1 MKHKIFLSVL
11 CITFISFANAQ
22 KTKTFHV
29 ISPDKKIDVT
39 IEVGSK
45 INWSVKSENTNVITT
60 SSVSL
65 RLDNGIVLG
74 AGVKIISSKNESV
87 NTTFNTPFYKKKS
100 VIDNYNQLTITCK
113 GNFGIIFRVY
123 NDGAAYRFFT
133 KMKGDITIQSEE
145 ANFNFDKDY
154 KVLVPYAVDP
164 RVKGDLFQTSFESL
178 YRDIH
183 LSQFA
188 PDSIAFLPQLIK
200 LDDNKKVVIT
210 EADLEDYPGMY
221 TKLNMDTKQGLQ
233 GTFACYPLEEE
244 HAGYSRLNKVVTKRA
259 NYIAK
264 VNGTRNFPWRVIIIS
279 DNDAELANSDMVQKL
294 SSPCRLSDISWIKP
308 GKVAWDWWNDWNISH
323 VNFHAGINTETYKY
337 YIDFAAANKL
347 EYVIMDE
354 GWSNDDDL
362 MDVNPKINLQEIID
376 YGKQKNVGV
385 ILWATWYAVTQKME
399 EAFSKYAAMGVK
411 GFKID
416 FMDRDD
422 QKLVS
427 SIYAIAK
434 SAADNKLMLDFH
446 GMYKPTGLQKVY
458 PNIVNCEGV
467 RGMEYQKWSDYDNV
481 PQFEVSIP
489 FIRMIAG
496 PMDYTP
502 GAMRN
507 ATRQS
512 FRPINSMPM
521 GQGTRCHQMAM
532 YVVYE
537 APLQML
543 SDNPTTYMKEQE
555 CTDFIAKVPTTFD
568 ETVALDGKVGEY
580 ISIARKKND
589 IWYVGGLTNWDAR
602 DLTIDLSFLGS
613 GNYQAVIFKDGINAD
628 RDATDYVKETMD
640 VDASKKITL
649 HLAPGGGFAM
659 RIEKM

>member
-1 MKHKIFLSVL
+1 MRHTMLLWLFCMML
-11 CITFISFANAQ
+11 ISFSYAQ
-22 KTKTFHV
+22 KTFHV
-29 ISPDKKIDVT
+29 LSPDKKIDVT

-45 INWSVKSENTNVITT
+45 INWSVRSENTNVIAP

-65 RLDNGIVLG
+65 TLDNGVVLG
-74 AGVKIISSKNESV
+74 ADAKIISSKNETV
-87 NTTFNTPFYKKKS
+87 NVTFNTPFYKKKS
-100 VIDNYNQLTITCK
+100 VADNYHQLTINCK
-113 GNFGIIFRVY
+113 GNYGILFRVY

-145 ANFNFDKDY
+145 AAFNFDKDY
-154 KVLVPYAVDP
+154 KVLMPYSVDP
-164 RVKGDLFQTSFESL
+164 RVKGDLFQTSFESV

-200 LDDNKKVVIT
+200 LDNNKKAVIT

-221 TKLNMDTKQGLQ
+221 TELNTETKQGLQ
-233 GTFACYPLEEE
+233 GTFAGYPLEEQ
-244 HAGYSRLNKVVTKRA
+244 HAGYSRLNKVVTRRA
-259 NYIAK
+259 GYIAR

-279 DNDAELANSDMVQKL
+279 DNDAELANSDMIQKL
-294 SSPCRLSDISWIKP
+294 SGPCRIHDISWIRP

-323 VNFHAGINTETYKY
+323 VNFHAGINTQTYKY

-347 EYVIMDE
+347 EYIIMDE

-362 MDVNPKINLQEIID
+362 MDINPKINLQEIID
-376 YGKQKNVGV
+376 YGRQKNVGV
-385 ILWATWYAVTQKME
+385 LLWATWYAVTEKME
-399 EAFSKYAAMGVK
+399 EAFSKYAAMGIK

-434 SAADNKLMLDFH
+434 SAADHKLLLDFH
-446 GMYKPTGLQKVY
+446 GMYKPTGLQRVF

-481 PQFEVSIP
+481 PQFEVCIP

-512 FRPINSMPM
+512 FRPVNSMPM

-580 ISIARKKND
+580 VIIARKKD
-589 IWYVGGLTNWDAR
+589 DVWYAGGLTNWDAR
-602 DLTIDLSFLGS
+602 DITLDLSFLRS
-613 GNYQAVIFKDGINAD
+613 GNYEAEIFKDGINAD
-628 RDATDYVKETMD
+628 RDATDYVKETMSL
-640 VDASKKITL
+640 DASKKITL

-659 RIEKM
+659 RIIRK